1 MIFYYILN
9 DDNRLA
15 FFSVTKEGSFLED
28 SIVREIDLPETTQII
43 IGEHGIIDN
52 ELIYLGPKEDNSK
65 QLEINNRTKLILDL
79 TTYLSLTDYKVIKCY
94 EASLLNE
101 EMPYNLQ
108 ELLAER
114 KAWRDE
120 INQLE
125 ALNESSE
132 Q

>member
-28 SIVREIDLPETTQII
+28 SIVQEIDLPETTQII
-43 IGEHGIIDN
+43 IGEHGIVDN
-52 ELIYLGPKEDNSK
+52 QLVYLGTKENNNK
-65 QLEINNRTKLILDL
+65 ELEINNKKKLISDL
-79 TTYLSLTDYKVIKCY
+79 ASYLFLTDYKVIKCY

-108 ELLAER
+108 ELLAQR
-114 KAWRDE
+114 KAWREE
-120 INQLE
+120 INAIEFEISMLG
-125 ALNESSE
+125 
-132 Q
+132 